1 MDGMERATAK
11 LRRMVVLVII
21 AVVTVSVIAYFQ
33 VLPTSQTNSRTITV
47 TNQVVE
53 ENVLALRACAMNYS
67 VSITTYIVSPS
78 GPTGVIFF
86 TTTQYL
92 NYTTTTTIAP
102 PSYVRTIVNGTTITQ
117 ACG

>member
-1 MDGMERATAK
+1 MEGTAAE

-21 AVVTVSVIAYFQ
+21 AVVTFSVIAYFQ
-33 VLPTSQTNSRTITV
+33 VLPTSQTNRRTITV

-53 ENVLALRACAMNYS
+53 ENVYAVRACTMNHF
-67 VSITTYIVSPS
+67 VSTTIYIMIPS

-102 PSYVRTIVNGTTITQ
+102 PSYVTTIMNGTTITQ